1 MGYILVMLDVDVVDK
16 SMEGTV
22 QKYNTLID
30 VLLGA
35 DAYKIYT
42 HKANKDRLI
51 SIIQK
56 LIDKHKSTD
65 TVKYHVRD
73 ISIMVRAIDL
83 VFDSLPT
90 N

>member
-16 SMEGTV
+16 SEKGSV

-42 HKANKDRLI
+42 HRASKDRLI

-56 LIDKHKSTD
+56 LIDTHKSTE
-65 TVKYHVRD
+65 TIKYYVRD
-73 ISIMVRAIDL
+73 ISFMGKAIDL
-83 VFDSLPT
+83 VFDSLPK
-90 N
+90 